1 MLILKSRLTAALE
14 KFPSNLEPVHDV
26 GMNTIYHVLDLTIP
40 HQSSPSENVNFSFIK
55 LWLADIDP

>member
-26 GMNTIYHVLDLTIP
+26 GMNTMYWIWQSLTRV
-40 HQSSPSENVNFSFIK
+40 HLQK
-55 LWLADIDP
+55 M